1 MEIAIITPNRLEAEG
16 LRHLIRRIVDDDT
29 TMRFFD
35 SYGAL
40 MDDTSEMYDW
50 YFVNPQTYAL
60 YNPFFQ
66 KFRKRCVLLIQG
78 SSTVMIPEGT
88 NYIDTMQSREKIGRA
103 LKKLVG
109 NEINDETT
117 KTSQLR
123 KRELQAKRTAQW
135 NTHLDL
141 SQRELEVLR
150 LVVLGYI
157 NKEIA
162 DKLSISLTTVIT
174 HRKHITEKLG
184 IKSVSGLAVY
194 AIMNGIVSADEV

>member
-16 LRHLIRRIVDDDT
+16 LRHLIRRTVVDEPT
-29 TMRFFD
+29 IRFFS

-60 YNPFFQ
+60 YNAFFQ
-66 KFRKRCVLLIQG
+66 KLRTKCILLIQG

-88 NYIDTMQSREKIGRA
+88 NYIDTMQSREKIGTA
-103 LKKLVG
+103 LRKLVG
-109 NEINDETT
+109 DAINDDTT

-123 KRELQAKRTAQW
+123 KRELQEKRAAQW
-135 NTHLDL
+135 DTHLDL

-150 LVVLGYI
+150 QVVLGYI

>member
-16 LRHLIRRIVDDDT
+16 LRHLIRRTVVDEPII
-29 TMRFFD
+29 RSF
-35 SYGAL
+35 SNYGAL

-60 YNPFFQ
+60 YNAFFQ
-66 KFRKRCVLLIQG
+66 KLRTKCILLIQG

-88 NYIDTMQSREKIGRA
+88 NYIDTMQSREKIGTA
-103 LKKLVG
+103 LRKLVG
-109 NEINDETT
+109 DGINDDTT

-123 KRELQAKRTAQW
+123 KRELQEKRAAQW
-135 NTHLDL
+135 DTHLDL

-150 LVVLGYI
+150 QVVLGYI

-184 IKSVSGLAVY
+184 IKSVSGLAIY

>member
-16 LRHLIRRIVDDDT
+16 LRHLIRRTVQDEPTI
-29 TMRFFD
+29 RFFG

-50 YFVNPQTYAL
+50 YFVSPQNYAL
-60 YNPFFQ
+60 YNAFFQ
-66 KFRKRCVLLIQG
+66 KLRTKCILLIQG

-88 NYIDTMQSREKIGRA
+88 NYIDTMQSRERIGTA
-103 LKKLVG
+103 LRKLVG
-109 NEINDETT
+109 DGISDGTT

-123 KRELQAKRTAQW
+123 KREIHAKRTAQW
-135 NTHLDL
+135 DTHLDL

-150 LVVLGYI
+150 QVVLGYI

-194 AIMNGIVSADEV
+194 AIMHGIVSADEV